1 MLLGVS
7 SGGRTARVSPQQA
20 WCRSHSGLGFHQSAY
35 GFETAH
41 GSLDGNGIDQPARQV
56 VARVGIGFEPNEC
69 AAIPLGERLPP
80 SGAFLDPEQPCMQW
94 QGIRLC
100 PHLESQAAIDASTQM
115 GAGDELPVLHRPGR
129 RQAGIDQIIVG
140 TRSGQHP
147 DFTALGQPLLM
158 AHRVAQ
164 YRDQRARIG
173 IHAHLQT

>member
-1 MLLGVS
+1 
-7 SGGRTARVSPQQA
+7 
-20 WCRSHSGLGFHQSAY
+20 
-35 GFETAH
+35 
-41 GSLDGNGIDQPARQV
+41 
-56 VARVGIGFEPNEC
+56 
-69 AAIPLGERLPP
+69 
-80 SGAFLDPEQPCMQW
+80 MQW

-173 IHAHLQT
+173 IHPHLQT